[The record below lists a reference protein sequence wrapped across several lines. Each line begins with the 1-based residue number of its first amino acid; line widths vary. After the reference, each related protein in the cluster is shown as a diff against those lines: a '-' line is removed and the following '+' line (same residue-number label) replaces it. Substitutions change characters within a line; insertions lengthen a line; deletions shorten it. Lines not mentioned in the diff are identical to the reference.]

1 MGLIS
6 HATHLP
12 GAVWSTAKAAGKTA
26 KELVRS
32 GSITQAVDTMI
43 DIPNESIHKRVN
55 DLRIKH
61 PHATPAELSRIVSRD
76 FRRVAATTSGLVGA
90 SAAMPGVGTVAGVG
104 LSSAQLLGFVTQ
116 AGYYVLTMASIHGI
130 PTDDYDKRRL
140 LVLTS
145 LLGEQGAEIASSQFG
160 FSTLTALKG
169 YASDMQR
176 QTIRRVN
183 KALAK
188 RASKQ
193 AATRGLSATF
203 GRVMPFGIG
212 AAVGWVVGRSMAG
225 SVIEGVEHAL
235 GPAPEEFAFPV
246 EVDIEVSEALT
257 PSAREDGES
266 VAATA
271 ASGTATQSASNHN
284 GTDAAR

>member
-12 GAVWSTAKAAGKTA
+12 AAVWSTAKAAGKTA
-26 KELVRS
+26 KELART

-43 DIPNESIHKRVN
+43 DIPNESIRKRVN
-55 DLRIKH
+55 ELRIKY
-61 PHATPAELSRIVSRD
+61 PHATPAELSQIVSRD

-90 SAAMPGVGTVAGVG
+90 SAAMPGVGTAAGVG

-130 PTDDYDKRRL
+130 ATDDYDKRRL

-145 LLGEQGAEIASSQFG
+145 LLGEQGAQIASSQFG

-188 RASKQ
+188 HASKQ
-193 AATRGLSATF
+193 AAKRGLSATF
-203 GRVMPFGIG
+203 GRIMPFGIG
-212 AAVGWVVGRSMAG
+212 AAIGWIVGRSMAG

-235 GPAPEEFAFPV
+235 GPAPTEFSFPV
-246 EVDIEVSEALT
+246 EVDIEVSEA
-257 PSAREDGES
+257 PSSLPLAGDEDTRPTGDGDANTMTASSSGEK
-266 VAATA
+266 TK
-271 ASGTATQSASNHN
+271 
-284 GTDAAR
+284 